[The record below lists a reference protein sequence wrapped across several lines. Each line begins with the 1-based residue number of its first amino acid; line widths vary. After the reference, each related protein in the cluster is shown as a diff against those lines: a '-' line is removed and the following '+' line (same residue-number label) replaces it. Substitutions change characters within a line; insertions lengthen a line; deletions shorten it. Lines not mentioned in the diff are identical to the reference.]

1 MPILA
6 QSEAL
11 EDITTTRRFFT
22 GGCELHEGPP
32 KSSKTRA
39 EESKAN
45 TLTEN
50 LWLLCSFLSMFYS
63 VQTVYCFTGEQGPFP
78 LKLQ

>member
-6 QSEAL
+6 ESEARR
-11 EDITTTRRFFT
+11 DITATRDFFT
-22 GGCELHEGPP
+22 GCCEPHEGPP
-32 KSSKTRA
+32 KSSQTRA
-39 EESKAN
+39 EERKAN

-50 LWLLCSFLSMFYS
+50 LLLLCSFLSMFYS
-63 VQTVYCFTGEQGPFP
+63 VQTVYCFTGEQGLFP